1 MKHAGFKLGRVLM
14 YVSVSLLFLS
24 CQSSENESE
33 SLLQYVDP
41 FVGTTY
47 TDTRFRELPIP
58 WDLCNPVL
66 KPVISD
72 GITVRGIDMKIR

>member
-1 MKHAGFKLGRVLM
+1 MDLRMKHAGFKLGIALM

-33 SLLQYVDP
+33 NLLQYVDP

-47 TDTRFRELPIP
+47 TGHTFWSYLS
-58 WDLCNPVL
+58 L
-66 KPVISD
+66 
-72 GITVRGIDMKIR
+72 GIYATWSSNR

>member
-1 MKHAGFKLGRVLM
+1 MDLRMKHAGFKLGRALM

-33 SLLQYVDP
+33 NLLQYVDP

-47 TDTRFRELPIP
+47 TGHTFPGATYPLGFMQPGP
-58 WDLCNPVL
+58 QTGNFGWDYCAR
-66 KPVISD
+66 S
-72 GITVRGIDMKIR
+72 R